1 MNLESIGKFIA
12 TLRKEQGLTQEE
24 LSIKLE
30 TSREAVSKWERGVNL
45 PNPECLIM
53 LSNLFKVSVNEI
65 LLGERENSKNKKE
78 LEQVPLNILEE
89 SRRKFKKSLGIFVIE
104 ILVFLV
110 IVLTWYFFNT
120 YRTIYIYRIN
130 GASDNFKVTEGLA
143 IFSKNKS
150 YLKLGEIIELKEEDY
165 ISYELFYY
173 DKEGSEKLIYKE
185 NDDDYTLI
193 SISKYDNFLPYKER
207 DQLSKNMYLRI
218 ISASKEEVMKL
229 DFQEDLVNS
238 F

>member
-89 SRRKFKKSLGIFVIE
+89 SR
-104 ILVFLV
+104 
-110 IVLTWYFFNT
+110 
-120 YRTIYIYRIN
+120 
-130 GASDNFKVTEGLA
+130 
-143 IFSKNKS
+143 
-150 YLKLGEIIELKEEDY
+150 
-165 ISYELFYY
+165 
-173 DKEGSEKLIYKE
+173 
-185 NDDDYTLI
+185 
-193 SISKYDNFLPYKER
+193 
-207 DQLSKNMYLRI
+207 
-218 ISASKEEVMKL
+218 
-229 DFQEDLVNS
+229 
-238 F
+238 